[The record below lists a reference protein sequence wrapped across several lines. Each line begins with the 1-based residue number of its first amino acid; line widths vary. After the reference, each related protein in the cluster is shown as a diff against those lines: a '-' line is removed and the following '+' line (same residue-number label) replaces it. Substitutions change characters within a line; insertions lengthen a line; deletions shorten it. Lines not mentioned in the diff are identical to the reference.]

1 MNDICAL
8 VLAAGKSQ
16 RMGRP
21 KMVLPFGSQTI
32 IEKVID
38 NIIEAG
44 ISDILVV
51 TGSDRDAV
59 ETLCSSKPVVICY
72 NPNYEEGMHSSV
84 VCGFSNLSEHTRA
97 VMVFLGD
104 QPFIPAEVIQ
114 TVMLTWR
121 ESGKGIVIPTYRGE
135 RGHPVLFDCKL
146 RDEILHLDP
155 GVGLRSVTMKFPEEI
170 MEAEVNFPQILRDID
185 TKNDYIDELN
195 LIEQKWK
202 KKSDSN

>member
-1 MNDICAL
+1 VIEENNNIDIWAI

-59 ETLCSSKPVVICY
+59 ESACNSKPVVICY
-72 NPNYEEGMHSSV
+72 NPHYEEGMHSSV
-84 VCGFSNLSEHTRA
+84 VCGFSYLPENARA

-104 QPFIPAEVIQ
+104 QPFIPAVVIQ
-114 TVMLTWR
+114 TVIFTWR
-121 ESGKGIVIPTYRGE
+121 QSGKGIIIPTYQGK
-135 RGHPVLFDCKL
+135 RGHPTLFDF
-146 RDEILHLDP
+146 RMREEILQLDP
-155 GVGLRSVTMKFPEEI
+155 KRGLRSVIMKFPEEI
-170 MEAEVNFPQILRDID
+170 SEAEVNFPHILKDID
-185 TKNDYIDELN
+185 TKIDYLNELN
-195 LIEQKWK
+195 KM
-202 KKSDSN
+202 N